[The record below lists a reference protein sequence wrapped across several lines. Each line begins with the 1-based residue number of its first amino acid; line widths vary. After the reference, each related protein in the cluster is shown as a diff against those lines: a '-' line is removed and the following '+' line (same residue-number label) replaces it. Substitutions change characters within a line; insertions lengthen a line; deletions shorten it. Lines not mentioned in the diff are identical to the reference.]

1 MPLSAPCARER
12 CAEPRRARPE
22 ALEVQLYQRLL
33 GASFERLPPVLRR
46 FHAQG
51 GGEAECTFAVRRH
64 AGPLHGFVAR
74 AAGLPAVTPSTRVVL
89 QVLVDGER
97 EFWTRVF
104 PDRELRTAQWLERG
118 RLIEQAGPL
127 EVAFDVAADE
137 SGMRITSRGARVFG
151 VPLPRAFAP
160 AVTAI
165 VHGAANGWKVEVS
178 IAFPLLG
185 TIGAYSGTVVPA

>member
-1 MPLSAPCARER
+1 MRSLALCGGGRR
-12 CAEPRRARPE
+12 AELRRARPE
-22 ALEVQLYQRLL
+22 GLDVQLYQRLL
-33 GASFERLPPVLRR
+33 GASFERLPSVLRR

-64 AGPLHGFVAR
+64 AGPLHGIVAR

-89 QVLVDGER
+89 HVRVDGER
-97 EFWTRVF
+97 EVWTRVF

-127 EVAFDVAADE
+127 QVAFDVAADE
-137 SGMRITSRGARVFG
+137 SGMRITSRGCRVFG

-165 VHGAANGWKVEVS
+165 VHGVANGWKVEVS
-178 IAFPLLG
+178 IALPLLG

>member
-1 MPLSAPCARER
+1 VPCARG
-12 CAEPRRARPE
+12 RRAERRRQRPE
-22 ALEVQLYQRLL
+22 AFAVQLYQRLL

-51 GGEAECTFAVRRH
+51 GGEAECTFAVGRH
-64 AGPLHGFVAR
+64 AGPLHGLVAR
-74 AAGLPAVTPSTRVVL
+74 AAGLPAVTPSARVVL
-89 QVLVDGER
+89 HVRVDGER

-104 PDRELRTAQWLERG
+104 PDRSLRTAQWLEQG

-127 EVAFDVAADE
+127 QVSFDVAADE
-137 SGMRITSRGARVFG
+137 SGMRIISRGCRVFG

-160 AVTAI
+160 AVTAM
-165 VHGAANGWKVEVS
+165 VHGAANGWEVEVM
-178 IAFPLLG
+178 IALPLLG